1 MRTPTYRQPA
11 GAPRQKP
18 EGPSEWYRPRNKS
31 QGQGIRAGFPVYHI
45 PMDKR
50 GAAARA
56 MKLRTE
62 IRRLN
67 KAYFIE
73 NKSDA
78 SEDVRDA
85 LKQELIAL
93 EERFPDLVTPHSPT
107 QRAAAA
113 PHRAPPKVPHPH

>member
-1 MRTPTYRQPA
+1 
-11 GAPRQKP
+11 
-18 EGPSEWYRPRNKS
+18 
-31 QGQGIRAGFPVYHI
+31 
-45 PMDKR
+45 
-50 GAAARA
+50 

-93 EERFPDLVTPHSPT
+93 EERFPDLVTPDSP
-107 QRAAAA
+107 
-113 PHRAPPKVPHPH
+113 P